1 MCGRYAHRR
10 PDAEVW
16 SDFVPDL
23 PQTQPRYNIAP
34 GTDCLIVHADGG
46 ATVAGLMH
54 WGFAPRWLRDA
65 NKAQINARS
74 ETAAEKPMFRDSFRK
89 RRCLVPADGW
99 YEWLR
104 DGKVREPY
112 FFQLKDAAPF
122 AFAGIWSAA
131 RDDGLP
137 TFAVL
142 TTAPN
147 GIAAR
152 VHGRMPVVLPQRD
165 WAEWLDEHAQGPGR
179 LQFLCR
185 TREDLPVEAW
195 PVSPAVNR
203 PQHDEPDCTEPTGP
217 SVERA

>member
-16 SDFVPDL
+16 SEFVPDL
-23 PQTQPRYNIAP
+23 PQTQPRFNIAP
-34 GTDCLIVHADGG
+34 GTDCLIVHAGDG
-46 ATVAGLMH
+46 APVAGLMH
-54 WGFAPRWLRDA
+54 WGFAPRWLRDP

-104 DGKVREPY
+104 DDKVRIPH
-112 FFQLKDAAPF
+112 FFQMEDAAPF
-122 AFAGIWSAA
+122 AFAGIWSEA
-131 RDDGLP
+131 RDDGPP

-147 GIAAR
+147 TTAAR

-165 WAEWLDEHAQGPGR
+165 WAEWLDDHAQGPGR

-185 TREDLPVEAW
+185 TREDLPLEAW

-203 PQHDEPDCTEPTGP
+203 PQHDQPDCVEPTGP
-217 SVERA
+217 AL